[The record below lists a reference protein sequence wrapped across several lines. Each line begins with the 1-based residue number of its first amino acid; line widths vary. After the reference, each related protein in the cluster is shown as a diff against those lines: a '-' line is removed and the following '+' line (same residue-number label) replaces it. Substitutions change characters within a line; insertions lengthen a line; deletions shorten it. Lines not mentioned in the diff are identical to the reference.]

1 MSYSSEINSN
11 IINVSKNVAEQFLN
25 SLFAGTIMAGGPN
38 NISFNTEGHTGNDG
52 KNVYSGTI
60 HNTTR
65 NKTFYNLYD
74 LIASAKANGATNTDI
89 ATALN
94 TAYNTTDWNA
104 NTVKDYNT
112 KTTAYTEQLQKY
124 LTQNYSEF
132 DPYVTVRMN
141 KTGTD
146 YEVYVAYKDPT
157 NNNKLVYTKVNE
169 PSAGRNSEYKPDE
182 INNIIG
188 SLKATSNGLSLPEL
202 STQISNKNT
211 VNTQLANN
219 KAASD
224 AINDLLGKPNN
235 DQSALDNIN
244 SLLGENSNK
253 QSEIN
258 SALSS
263 LTNTAGTAKTNYNLS
278 DADRQAMV
286 ALMPDQSTQKV
297 GNAVNDSSWID
308 NLGKDLGSTNAV
320 TFKGRNLQEHLN
332 NAQVGNDALDEYIKA
347 YFNKANDNLL
357 TDLKSKDTAA
367 LIKALNQQQQSDL
380 RNNVVAGQMTANAGN
395 VTQQANATAKEAADK
410 LYESLVGS
418 DNSLPAQQRE
428 GVYQNLVDAITNY
441 TTQQLSQM
449 NADQQNFSTDVA
461 QLTSAA
467 QSIQDLI
474 NAEMMKAN
482 REASDERTRAGIA
495 QSDIISAN
503 DTAAALSRS
512 QDQASSQAARD
523 VANKLTSLISD
534 SANQDITG
542 ALKTLL
548 DNVKSGAYDNSTAT
562 KVTHD
567 YTNFADHI
575 DETTYNRLINSGIM
589 DFLTQDAYNRYTTS
603 KNAAE
608 LADAYDVEYLT
619 NQNATIGLFEEAAKQ
634 ANEASD
640 KTFNAA
646 QRAYISAIAAGDAV
660 TAQQLTR
667 LANSAGMAQR
677 ELYNTQSALNQL
689 TQQQN
694 NRTVGNSMA
703 QDRAMQQATNKK
715 QLADANA
722 TGANS
727 WTQWNGQAGDY
738 ENSLYSAQ
746 KVSGQNAAAGKD
758 AYSVIAG
765 AGLGS
770 QSNWNNLV
778 SEQNNESNRLI
789 SDAAKAITA
798 NNATNA
804 ASNIIT
810 SATNKST
817 KLGLK
822 TQQQVLKDQE
832 ERLKNIAKTGVI
844 S

>member
-1 MSYSSEINSN
+1 MSYKTQINSRTYTVTLEQAQQIIDN
-11 IINVSKNVAEQFLN
+11 IYGRLSPNAEISDMFNNLHYTNIKGSKDPVFWHLKNVDK
-25 SLFAGTIMAGGPN
+25 GV
-38 NISFNTEGHTGNDG
+38 
-52 KNVYSGTI
+52 KN
-60 HNTTR
+60 
-65 NKTFYNLYD
+65 YNLYD
-74 LIASAKANGATNTDI
+74 IVASLKNTGVSNTDI
-89 ATALN
+89 ANALKDAEIPHPGTRRFESWNNLSVKDFNEKTLQCTEQLSKYLRN
-94 TAYNTTDWNA
+94 TYPNMETYVSVLLDENG
-104 NTVKDYNT
+104 KDYN
-112 KTTAYTEQLQKY
+112 
-124 LTQNYSEF
+124 
-132 DPYVTVRMN
+132 VRV
-141 KTGTD
+141 
-146 YEVYVAYKDPT
+146 VYRDPT

-202 STQISNKNT
+202 STQTSNKN
-211 VNTQLANN
+211 NADTQLKNN
-219 KAASD
+219 TAVSD
-224 AINDLLGKPNN
+224 AI
-235 DQSALDNIN
+235 A

-320 TFKGRNLQEHLN
+320 TFEGRNLQEHLN

-380 RNNVVAGQMTANAGN
+380 RNNVAAGQMVTNAGA

-482 REASDERTRAGIA
+482 REASDERTKAGIA
-495 QSDIISAN
+495 QSNIISAN
-503 DTAAALSRS
+503 DAAAAQSRA

-523 VANKLTSLISD
+523 VANQLTTLISN
-534 SANQDITG
+534 SGNQDITG
-542 ALKTLL
+542 ALQTLL
-548 DNVKSGAYDNSTAT
+548 NNVKSGAYDNSTAT

-608 LADAYDVEYLT
+608 LADAYDVGYLT
-619 NQNATIGLFEEAAKQ
+619 DQNATIGLFEEAAKQ

-715 QLADANA
+715 HLADANA

-817 KLGLK
+817 KLGLE
-822 TQQQVLKDQE
+822 TQRQVLKDQE
-832 ERLKNIAKTGVI
+832 QRLKNIAKTGVI

>member
-1 MSYSSEINSN
+1 MSYETQINSN
-11 IINVSKNVAEQFLN
+11 IRNVSKERAA
-25 SLFAGTIMAGGPN
+25 LFFQTLFPDTSVVSAGAN
-38 NISFNTEGHTGNDG
+38 NIKYYTHNINHTTAQSAALSANQSSFSIKNTQ
-52 KNVYSGTI
+52 SGTQ
-60 HNTTR
+60 T
-65 NKTFYNLYD
+65 YNLYD
-74 LIASAKANGATNTDI
+74 LIASAKAANKSNTAI
-89 ATALN
+89 ANALN
-94 TAYNTTDWNA
+94 AAGISNSNAKDARWQDTDVKTANSNTTA
-104 NTVKDYNT
+104 GTQ
-112 KTTAYTEQLQKY
+112 QLQAY
-124 LTQNYSEF
+124 LTERYPTAE
-132 DPYVTVRMN
+132 PYVSVLMN
-141 KTGTD
+141 KNGSG
-146 YEVYVAYKDPT
+146 YIVRVVYKDSK
-157 NNNKLVYTKVNE
+157 NKLVYTTVDE
-169 PSAGRNSEYKPDE
+169 PKAGRNGKYKGDE
-182 INNIIG
+182 LQNIIG
-188 SLKATSNGLSLPEL
+188 NLNATDDGSTLPEV
-202 STQISNKNT
+202 SQQAVNK
-211 VNTQLANN
+211 ANAT
-219 KAASD
+219 AASD
-224 AINDLLGKPNN
+224 AI
-235 DQSALDNIN
+235 A

-332 NAQVGNDALDEYIKA
+332 NAQVGNVALDEYIKA

-380 RNNVVAGQMTANAGN
+380 RNNVAAGQMVTNAGDI
-395 VTQQANATAKEAADK
+395 TQQANATAKEAADK
-410 LYESLVGS
+410 LYESLIGS
-418 DNSLPAQQRE
+418 DNSLSAQQRE
-428 GVYQNLVDAITNY
+428 GVYQNLVEAVTNY

-482 REASDERTRAGIA
+482 REASDERTKAGIA
-495 QSDIISAN
+495 QSNIISAN
-503 DTAAALSRS
+503 DAAAAQSRA

-523 VANKLTSLISD
+523 VANQLTTLISNSD
-534 SANQDITG
+534 NQDIAG
-542 ALKTLL
+542 VLKTLL
-548 DNVKSGAYDNSTAT
+548 TNVQSGAYDNSTAT

-567 YTNFADHI
+567 YTNFDDHI

-589 DFLTQDAYNRYTTS
+589 NFLTQDTYDRYTTS

-608 LADAYDVEYLT
+608 LADDYDVEYLT
-619 NQNATIGLFEEAAKQ
+619 NQNATIGLFEKAAKQ

-694 NRTVGNSMA
+694 NRTVGNTIA
-703 QDRAMQQATNKK
+703 QDRAMQQATNKQ

-722 TGANS
+722 AGADA

-765 AGLGS
+765 AGVGS

-798 NNATNA
+798 NNAVNA